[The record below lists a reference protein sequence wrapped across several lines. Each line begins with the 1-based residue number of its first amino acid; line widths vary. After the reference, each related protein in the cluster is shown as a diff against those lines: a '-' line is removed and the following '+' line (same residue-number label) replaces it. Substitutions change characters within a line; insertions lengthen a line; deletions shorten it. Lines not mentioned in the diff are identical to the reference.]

1 MQQLKGLTWPGNVRQ
16 LENVCRWLTVMAP
29 GQDVHP
35 QDLPP
40 ELTQEISLSRATV
53 PAPRMSGAG
62 AVSVEVAAVVAAARA
77 IAAGNSSEILQ
88 HWVREQIAAGTKR
101 TGGAVGVRV
110 QVLEQI

>member
-40 ELTQEISLSRATV
+40 ELTQEISLNRATV
-53 PAPRMSGAG
+53 SAPTMSVAG
-62 AVSVEVAAVVAAARA
+62 AASVEVAAVVASPRA
-77 IAAGNSSEILQ
+77 TAAGNWREIGRAEG
-88 HWVREQIAAGTKR
+88 RER
-101 TGGAVGVRV
+101 GGKPCISR
-110 QVLEQI
+110 

>member
-40 ELTQEISLSRATV
+40 ELTQEISLNRATV
-53 PAPRMSGAG
+53 SAPTMSVAG
-62 AVSVEVAAVVAAARA
+62 TASVEVAAVVAAPRA
-77 IAAGNSSEILQ
+77 TAAGNWRPE
-88 HWVREQIAAGTKR
+88 AR
-101 TGGAVGVRV
+101 TVGHEGVR
-110 QVLEQI
+110 QCRHRWSPPQ

>member
-40 ELTQEISLSRATV
+40 ELTQEISLNRATV
-53 PAPRMSGAG
+53 SAPTMSVAG
-62 AVSVEVAAVVAAARA
+62 AASVEVAEVVAAPRAR
-77 IAAGNSSEILQ
+77 SEE
-88 HWVREQIAAGTKR
+88 RR
-101 TGGAVGVRV
+101 VGKECVSTCRSRWSPYH
-110 QVLEQI
+110 